1 VAPEAKAGQT
11 WLPEQRKASGQNAEA
26 SREAQKTRARA
37 PQAAIAPPEPPHP
50 GRHRRAPE
58 ARASY
63 REVFAVGEFRAL
75 WSAQVLSFAGDQFAQ
90 VAIAILVYGRT
101 HSAFLTALAY
111 ALTYLPP
118 IAGGPLLSG
127 LADLFPRRRVM
138 VTCDLFRV
146 VTAGLM
152 AIPGI
157 PFAVLCAL
165 LFCTVLAGVP
175 FSSARAAL
183 VPDVLPGEKFVVGSA
198 IGNITF
204 QASQI
209 LGFVAGAAVV
219 AILDPH
225 KTLAIDSVTFGL
237 SALILATGV
246 RARPAPA
253 REGPIRS
260 SLWSA
265 SGDGIRIV
273 FGSRLL
279 LTLLLFGWLAGFY
292 IVPEGLAAPY
302 ARSLH
307 GSALTV
313 GLLMAAVPLGTVIGA
328 FVLSRAATP
337 SGRIRMM
344 GWLAVLSCAPLIGSA
359 WNPPLWAVL
368 VLWTLAG
375 AGGAYQLAAAAAF
388 MQALRP
394 ETRARAF
401 GVAQSGLYAVQG
413 LGIVAGGAVAQVTG
427 APLAVGLAGLVGL
440 TAATMLAMSWTH
452 LRSRLIQAQQAE
464 TKTADA

>member
-1 VAPEAKAGQT
+1 V
-11 WLPEQRKASGQNAEA
+11 
-26 SREAQKTRARA
+26 
-37 PQAAIAPPEPPHP
+37 
-50 GRHRRAPE
+50 
-58 ARASY
+58 
-63 REVFAVGEFRAL
+63 
-75 WSAQVLSFAGDQFAQ
+75 
-90 VAIAILVYGRT
+90 
-101 HSAFLTALAY
+101 
-111 ALTYLPP
+111 
-118 IAGGPLLSG
+118 
-127 LADLFPRRRVM
+127 
-138 VTCDLFRV
+138 
-146 VTAGLM
+146 
-152 AIPGI
+152 
-157 PFAVLCAL
+157 
-165 LFCTVLAGVP
+165 
-175 FSSARAAL
+175 
-183 VPDVLPGEKFVVGSA
+183 
-198 IGNITF
+198 
-204 QASQI
+204 
-209 LGFVAGAAVV
+209 
-219 AILDPH
+219 
-225 KTLAIDSVTFGL
+225 
-237 SALILATGV
+237 TGV

-253 REGPIRS
+253 RDEAIRS

-265 SGDGIRIV
+265 SADGIRIV
-273 FGSRLL
+273 FGRRLL
-279 LTLLLFGWLAGFY
+279 LALLLFGWLAGFY

-328 FVLSRAATP
+328 FVLSRAAAP

-368 VLWTLAG
+368 ALWTLAG

-388 MQALRP
+388 VQALRP

-413 LGIVAGGAVAQVTG
+413 LGILTGGAVAQVTG

-452 LRSRLIQAQQAE
+452 LRTGLIQAQQAE